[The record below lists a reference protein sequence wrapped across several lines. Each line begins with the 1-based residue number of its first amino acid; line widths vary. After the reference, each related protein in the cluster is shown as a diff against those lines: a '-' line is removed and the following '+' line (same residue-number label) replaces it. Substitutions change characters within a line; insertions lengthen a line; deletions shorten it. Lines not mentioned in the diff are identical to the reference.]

1 MRSVLKAK
9 ASCFSGAS
17 PRSAG
22 RKVVHGLSSS
32 SAHNWFWWKKQSSH
46 VTRFAFFAICRSSL
60 LCSGCLRSNQ
70 HRYETVTIASGRLRK
85 GRVFPPTGFN
95 ASMELVTG
103 ASGYVGGRLVE
114 RLRSEGRAVRA
125 LSRDPERLAPVGG
138 VEAVRGDLLDGS
150 GLDAALDGCSVAYYL
165 VHSMESD
172 PDGIGDFASRD
183 RRAAERFAVAAT
195 AAGVERVVYLGG
207 LAPQTG
213 IPSAHISSR
222 VEVEEILLDAAPGA
236 TALRASILIGA
247 RSASFRIL
255 VRLVERLRLLPLP
268 AWRANVTR
276 PIAERDAIEFLART
290 AAIPASAGRS
300 LDIAGPD
307 VLSYGEMIERIAE
320 QMGVGRTPIGFG
332 VSFTPPASVVVAAVT
347 GQPLELVRPL
357 MESLEHDLLPRD
369 ADTAPRLYGI
379 RTLPFERA
387 VDRALGEWES
397 HEELAAW

>member
-1 MRSVLKAK
+1 
-9 ASCFSGAS
+9 
-17 PRSAG
+17 
-22 RKVVHGLSSS
+22 
-32 SAHNWFWWKKQSSH
+32 
-46 VTRFAFFAICRSSL
+46 
-60 LCSGCLRSNQ
+60 
-70 HRYETVTIASGRLRK
+70 
-85 GRVFPPTGFN
+85 
-95 ASMELVTG
+95 MELVTG

-114 RLRSEGRAVRA
+114 RLRAEGRGVRA
-125 LSRDPERLAPVGG
+125 LSRDPERLAPIDG
-138 VEAVRGDLLDGS
+138 VEVARGDLLDGV

-165 VHSMESD
+165 VHSMEST
-172 PDGIGDFASRD
+172 PDGADAFASRD
-183 RRAAERFAVAAT
+183 RRAAERFAAAAA

-207 LAPQTG
+207 LAPQAG
-213 IPSAHISSR
+213 IPSAHIASR

-236 TALRASILIGA
+236 TALRASILVGA

-268 AWRANVTR
+268 AWRDNVTR

-320 QMGVGRTPIGFG
+320 QMGVGRTPIGLG
-332 VSFTPPASVVVAAVT
+332 VSFTSPASVVVAAVT

-369 ADTAPRLYGI
+369 ANTAPQLYGI

-397 HEELAAW
+397 REELAAW